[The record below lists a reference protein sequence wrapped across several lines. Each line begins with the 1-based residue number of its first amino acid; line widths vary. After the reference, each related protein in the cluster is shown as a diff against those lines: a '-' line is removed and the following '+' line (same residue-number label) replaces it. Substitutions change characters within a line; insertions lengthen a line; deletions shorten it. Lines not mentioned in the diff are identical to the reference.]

1 MGSPPL
7 QAHTFLCCSPSVL
20 GAAEFLCSYVM
31 GCWWLCLK
39 NVFSSWRGV
48 RNPVLEL
55 LGHCSQGCW
64 PGQRF
69 RAVGLQ
75 KEAAGHLVP
84 FTPHLS
90 RSPCPPHSTTGRL
103 HAGDLGMQTR
113 DEGERRRCGAVHPG
127 AVPRGNAAAV
137 GPGRG
142 ELPLRKIP
150 AQSLPPGER
159 ERGVPGRDGPGGT
172 TTTREG
178 SGDVKMQ
185 HHPPAPADPPRVCV
199 RREGRREGR
208 EGGGQRRFAAGGAA
222 RRPPGEAGLGSERA
236 LQSRQ
241 RSRCNARAAAARGG
255 PPAGGGSCSLAT
267 GREEGKKS
275 EGKKKKE
282 RSKDP
287 PPPCSARSLPHTLH
301 TIAHTHPIDQYL
313 AVLLQLAAV
322 F

>member
-1 MGSPPL
+1 
-7 QAHTFLCCSPSVL
+7 
-20 GAAEFLCSYVM
+20 M

-55 LGHCSQGCW
+55 LGCCSQGCW

-75 KEAAGHLVP
+75 KEPAGHLVP

-185 HHPPAPADPPRVCV
+185 HHPPAPADSPRVCV

-208 EGGGQRRFAAGGAA
+208 EGGGQRRFAAGGGRSPPA
-222 RRPPGEAGLGSERA
+222 RRSGARLGAGTAEPAALPVQCPSSGRERGAPGG
-236 LQSRQ
+236 
-241 RSRCNARAAAARGG
+241 RGELLVG
-255 PPAGGGSCSLAT
+255 YGEGGGEKE
-267 GREEGKKS
+267 R
-275 EGKKKKE
+275 GKKKKE

-301 TIAHTHPIDQYL
+301 TLAHTHPIDQYL